1 MKTLPSSRKPHEDY
15 LATQVSKQAII
26 AAEATTMKFV
36 PSEYQSPGAAGN
48 IPSAREPGETW
59 RGTRPL

>member
-15 LATQVSKQAII
+15 LATQVSRAAII

-36 PSEYQSPGAAGN
+36 PGEYQAPGAAGN

>member
-1 MKTLPSSRKPHEDY
+1 M
-15 LATQVSKQAII
+15 SKAAII